1 MMTSVMT
8 IVGMSMK
15 FFYVPSDDEDCD
27 DEESNYNFGTKKEE
41 GTVLLNESEEDT
53 SLPRCTSRR
62 RKRP

>member
-1 MMTSVMT
+1 MMTRVMT

-15 FFYVPSDDEDCD
+15 SSDDEDCD

-53 SLPRCTSRR
+53 PLPRCTSRR
-62 RKRP
+62 RKRPK